1 MNTFFD
7 ESGSLNIDDLILQQP
22 SFKKIMEDG
31 VVTEEELAEQ
41 RERVVG
47 LLKEMEQSLPSEHID
62 QVRELLAEIS
72 VLVAVNSCSSEQTI
86 AHINSIY
93 DIFDNS

>member
-7 ESGSLNIDDLILQQP
+7 ESGTLNIDDLILQQP

-31 VVTEEELAEQ
+31 VVTDDELAEQ
-41 RERVVG
+41 KERVIF
-47 LLKEMEQSLPSEHID
+47 LLKKLEQNLTPEQID

-72 VLVAVNSCSSEQTI
+72 VLVAVRN
-86 AHINSIY
+86 
-93 DIFDNS
+93 IFEKEV

>member
-7 ESGSLNIDDLILQQP
+7 ESGTLNIDDLILEQP

-31 VVTEEELAEQ
+31 VVTDEELAEQ
-41 RERVVG
+41 KERVIA
-47 LLKEMEQSLPSEHID
+47 LLKKLEQNFTPEQID

-72 VLVAVNSCSSEQTI
+72 VLVAVRN
-86 AHINSIY
+86 IY
-93 DIFDNS
+93 DKEL

>member
-7 ESGSLNIDDLILQQP
+7 ESGSLNIDDLIIQQP

-41 RERVVG
+41 KERVII
-47 LLKEMEQSLPSEHID
+47 LLKKIEQGFTP
-62 QVRELLAEIS
+62 
-72 VLVAVNSCSSEQTI
+72 EQI
-86 AHINSIY
+86 
-93 DIFDNS
+93 

>member
-31 VVTEEELAEQ
+31 VVTDEELAEQ
-41 RERVVG
+41 KERVIA
-47 LLKEMEQSLPSEHID
+47 LLKKFEQNSTPEQID

-72 VLVAVNSCSSEQTI
+72 VLVAVRNVFEKGV
-86 AHINSIY
+86 
-93 DIFDNS
+93 

>member
-31 VVTEEELAEQ
+31 IVTEEELAEQ
-41 RERVVG
+41 EERVIA
-47 LLKEMEQSLPSEHID
+47 LLKSFEQNSTPELVD

-72 VLVAVNSCSSEQTI
+72 VLI
-86 AHINSIY
+86 AIRNMSLKK
-93 DIFDNS
+93 